1 MSSSSRVFFCPS
13 CGARYD
19 VARDLLADDTVVLLC
34 GTCGHA
40 SRVGEAAVQVLEEP
54 KDTESLRLLKEAQL
68 PRVVVGHEVPAAARS
83 IAQVLRAAG
92 YAPACVRSGEQ
103 VLAACDPAMPS
114 LPAAVIL
121 DVAIPGVLAF
131 EVIEHLRAHPATKGV
146 PVVLLASVFERT
158 RYKRRPTNLY
168 GADAYLELHH
178 VPDRLGALIDE
189 VRAHRAPA
197 SDRLQTPV
205 ERARGAG
212 LRARPNPDDPGAARA
227 LARRL
232 LSDVALYHGDEIA
245 EGIRVGVP
253 FGSLASAVEAA
264 RDLFRGACT
273 AQELFEEELHAFSQ
287 QLLERGPGRAPA
299 AGGGSAP
306 ASAAVGETERE
317 PVVEESAVEEGAVE
331 EGGVAIGGP
340 RPARRAD
347 G

>member
-1 MSSSSRVFFCPS
+1 MSSTGRVFFCPS

-19 VARDLLADDTVVLLC
+19 VAGELLADETIVLLC

-40 SRVGEAAVQVLEEP
+40 SRVGEAAVPVLS
-54 KDTESLRLLKEAQL
+54 ESPRPAEDSEAARLLRDAQM
-68 PRVVVGHEVPAAARS
+68 PRVVVGHEVPSAARS

-92 YAPACVRSGEQ
+92 YAPVCVRTGEL

-114 LPAAVIL
+114 PPAAVVL

-131 EVIEHLRAHPATKGV
+131 EVIEQLRAHAGTATV

-178 VPDRLGALIDE
+178 VPDRLGPLIEE
-189 VRAHRAPA
+189 VRSKRAPGNE
-197 SDRLQTPV
+197 RLQTPM
-205 ERARGAG
+205 ERARAAG
-212 LRARPNPDDPGAARA
+212 LRARPEADGSETAQA

-232 LSDVALYHGDEIA
+232 LSDVALYHGDELA
-245 EGIRVGVP
+245 DGVRRGSP
-253 FGSLASAVEAA
+253 FASLGSAVDAA
-264 RDLFRGACT
+264 REMFRSAC
-273 AQELFEEELHAFSQ
+273 ALHAVFEEELERFSL
-287 QLLERGPGRAPA
+287 QLLEREPG
-299 AGGGSAP
+299 
-306 ASAAVGETERE
+306 
-317 PVVEESAVEEGAVE
+317 
-331 EGGVAIGGP
+331 